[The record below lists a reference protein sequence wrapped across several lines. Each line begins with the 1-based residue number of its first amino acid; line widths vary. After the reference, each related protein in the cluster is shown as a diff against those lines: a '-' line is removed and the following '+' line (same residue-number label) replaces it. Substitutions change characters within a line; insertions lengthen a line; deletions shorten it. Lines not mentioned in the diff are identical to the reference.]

1 MLCQLDDFAF
11 ESGGVDLASIKRNIK
26 FGFENFKLI
35 NAHDQWQA
43 TDKYSQVITLG
54 GSLIKKSNR
63 SLDEL
68 ERIAEKKKAV
78 TLSYDDGRALS
89 VLILE
94 INTDRSS
101 FLKNGAFLKQDFEIS
116 LGVIYGSI

>member
-1 MLCQLDDFAF
+1 MLCQLDDFPF
-11 ESGGVDLASIKRNIK
+11 ESGNVDLANVRRSTKY
-26 FGFENFKLI
+26 GFENYKLI

-43 TDKYSQVITLG
+43 TDKYSQVITLA
-54 GSLIKKSNR
+54 GSLVKKSNR
-63 SLDEL
+63 ALDEL

-78 TLSYDDGRALS
+78 TLSYDDGRAFS

-101 FLKNGAFLKQDFEIS
+101 FLNNGAFLKQDFEIS
-116 LGVIYGSI
+116 LGVIYGGV